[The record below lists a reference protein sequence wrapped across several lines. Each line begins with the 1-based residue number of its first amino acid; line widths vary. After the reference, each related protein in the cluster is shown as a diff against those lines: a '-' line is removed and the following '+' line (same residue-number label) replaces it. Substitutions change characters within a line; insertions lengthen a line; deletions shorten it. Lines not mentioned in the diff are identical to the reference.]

1 MPKLFLEIL
10 KRPGGSPREAGSAVW
25 QRMSRQGA
33 VGRRVLAYPQHLAS
47 AAATGGPRGKP
58 MVGGRKP
65 EGRPERG
72 GWGGQPQRLRS
83 PCRVSQVDDWPLV
96 LSSGA
101 CSSPLKVG
109 RGGGAPVKK
118 VPISR
123 APLPPGVPGSAACM

>member
-33 VGRRVLAYPQHLAS
+33 VGRVLAYPQHLAG

-72 GWGGQPQRLRS
+72 GGAAPAPPLTLPGQPS
-83 PCRVSQVDDWPLV
+83 
-96 LSSGA
+96 
-101 CSSPLKVG
+101 
-109 RGGGAPVKK
+109 
-118 VPISR
+118 
-123 APLPPGVPGSAACM
+123 